1 MSFTPYELG
10 RIISR
15 SNGVNSMK
23 EYQLRD
29 IKHRI
34 TRDFRKS
41 IDAEDV
47 TINGEDRLV
56 LITRDKGD
64 EQIKKIKSLPD
75 ERFDLGD
82 IVNWNGT
89 NYIIYK
95 MDADRR
101 IQSKGRMYECNLKLR
116 WKNKNG
122 EIIERVGK
130 GEDATKY
137 GEGTEGTFRLRIG
150 EFQLK
155 ILIRLD
161 EETVLIRRDDRF
173 MIDADDFFGVMAEN
187 EVLPNVYKVSRR
199 NVNTGTFPQDG
210 TQHGY
215 IEITLVE
222 DQFIAGHD
230 DIENRIAPRVS
241 TIVKPDEDENDG
253 NTGSGSSGS
262 SSGNVGNNNDNTD
275 EGGWL

>member
-1 MSFTPYELG
+1 MYSFTPYELG

-15 SNGVNSMK
+15 TNDVDSFK
-23 EYQLRD
+23 QFQIRD

-47 TINGEDRLV
+47 TINGVEQLV

-116 WKNKNG
+116 WKNRSG

-130 GEDATKY
+130 AEDATKY
-137 GEGTEGTFRLRIG
+137 GEGTEGTFRIRIG

-155 ILIRLD
+155 IIVRLD

-173 MIDADDFFGVMAEN
+173 IIDADDFIDTMTDN
-187 EVLPNVYKVSRR
+187 EILPNVYRVTRR

-210 TQHGY
+210 SQHGY
-215 IEITLVE
+215 VEITLVE
-222 DQFIAGHD
+222 DQFVAGRD
-230 DIENRIAPRVS
+230 DIENMIACRVS
-241 TIVKPDEDENDG
+241 DMVKDDDND
-253 NTGSGSSGS
+253 S
-262 SSGNVGNNNDNTD
+262 NNDNSGDNNTD
-275 EGGWL
+275 NSESSVGQDDNGGWL

>member
-1 MSFTPYELG
+1 MPVANFTPYELG

-15 SNGVNSMK
+15 SNGVDSMK

-29 IKHRI
+29 IKNRI

-47 TINGEDRLV
+47 LINNVPRLV

-82 IVNWNGT
+82 IVNWGGT

-101 IQSKGRMYECNLKLR
+101 IQSKGRMYECNMKLR
-116 WKNKNG
+116 WKNAKG
-122 EIIERVGK
+122 QIIERVGK

-137 GEGTEGTFRLRIG
+137 GEGTEGSFRIRIG

-155 ILIRLD
+155 ILVRLD
-161 EETVLIRRDDRF
+161 SETVLIRRDDRF
-173 MIDADDFFGVMAEN
+173 IIDANNFLEDLAEN
-187 EVLPNVYKVSRR
+187 SIPPSVYKVTRR
-199 NVNTGTFPQDG
+199 NVTTGTFSDV
-210 TQHGY
+210 GY
-215 IEITLVE
+215 VELTLVE
-222 DQFIAGHD
+222 DQFVAGVD
-230 DIENRIAPRVS
+230 DIENMIAPRVS
-241 TIVKPDEDENDG
+241 EIVKMPLDSDENG
-253 NTGSGSSGS
+253 EESNEENS
-262 SSGNVGNNNDNTD
+262 DNAE

>member
-1 MSFTPYELG
+1 
-10 RIISR
+10 
-15 SNGVNSMK
+15 MK

-47 TINGEDRLV
+47 KINGEPRLV

-82 IVNWNGT
+82 IVNWNGV

-101 IQSKGRMYECNLKLR
+101 IQSKGRMYECNMKLR
-116 WKNKNG
+116 WKNANG
-122 EIIERVGK
+122 DIIERVGK

-161 EETVLIRRDDRF
+161 EETALIRRDDRF
-173 MIDADDFFGVMAEN
+173 IIDADDSVPTMAEN
-187 EVLPNVYKVSRR
+187 GIMPNVYRVSRR
-199 NVNTGTFPQDG
+199 NVTTGTFPQDG

-215 IEITLVE
+215 VEITLVE
-222 DQFIAGHD
+222 DQFVAGVD
-230 DIENRIAPRVS
+230 DVENMIAPRVRK
-241 TIVKPDEDENDG
+241 IVKPDEDGADG
-253 NTGSGSSGS
+253 NS
-262 SSGNVGNNNDNTD
+262 SSQD
-275 EGGWL
+275 EKGWL